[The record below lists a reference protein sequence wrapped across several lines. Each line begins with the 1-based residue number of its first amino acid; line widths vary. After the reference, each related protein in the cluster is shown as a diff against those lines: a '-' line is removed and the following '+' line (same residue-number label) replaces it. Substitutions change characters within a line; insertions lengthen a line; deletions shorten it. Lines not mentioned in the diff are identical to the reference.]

1 MIRSLTLTSILKP
14 MKKIHLLLLVMALA
28 ISTATYARDIYV
40 VSVGIA
46 KYKHIKPLRKTEN
59 DAATM
64 AKLYK
69 THTRHV
75 TTLTGSDA
83 THDRVLATLKEVFG
97 KAGKDDIVVFFFSGH
112 GSKGGLCAYDTHNE
126 QTLISYGEIKAVLR
140 QCDANN
146 KQLFIDAFRLEG
158 CPAAGAMH
166 GGTAYLR
173 LGFQLIMCIVSLN
186 LPHITG
192 CCLSCVAWATFCA
205 T

>member
-1 MIRSLTLTSILKP
+1 MIRSLTLTSILKH

-75 TTLTGSDA
+75 TTLTGSNA
-83 THDRVLATLKEVFG
+83 THDRVLA
-97 KAGKDDIVVFFFSGH
+97 
-112 GSKGGLCAYDTHNE
+112 
-126 QTLISYGEIKAVLR
+126 R
-140 QCDANN
+140 
-146 KQLFIDAFRLEG
+146 
-158 CPAAGAMH
+158 
-166 GGTAYLR
+166 
-173 LGFQLIMCIVSLN
+173 
-186 LPHITG
+186 
-192 CCLSCVAWATFCA
+192 
-205 T
+205 

>member
-1 MIRSLTLTSILKP
+1 MIRSLTPTSILKP

-126 QTLISYGEIKAVLR
+126 QTLIS
-140 QCDANN
+140 
-146 KQLFIDAFRLEG
+146 
-158 CPAAGAMH
+158 
-166 GGTAYLR
+166 
-173 LGFQLIMCIVSLN
+173 
-186 LPHITG
+186 
-192 CCLSCVAWATFCA
+192 
-205 T
+205 